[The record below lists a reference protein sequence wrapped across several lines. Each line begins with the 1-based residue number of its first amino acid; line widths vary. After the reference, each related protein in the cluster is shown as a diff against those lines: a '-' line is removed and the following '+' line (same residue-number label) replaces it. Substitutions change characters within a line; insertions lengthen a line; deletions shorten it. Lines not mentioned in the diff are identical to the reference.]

1 MGFKDGERGLFVP
14 TLTLD
19 GEQGTY
25 VSLIQWFVF
34 LLITCSSLWI
44 RAFSIQM
51 NFREIEIEE
60 FCINFDWKVVDFI
73 VISLL

>member
-34 LLITCSSLWI
+34 LLITCSSL
-44 RAFSIQM
+44 
-51 NFREIEIEE
+51 
-60 FCINFDWKVVDFI
+60 
-73 VISLL
+73 